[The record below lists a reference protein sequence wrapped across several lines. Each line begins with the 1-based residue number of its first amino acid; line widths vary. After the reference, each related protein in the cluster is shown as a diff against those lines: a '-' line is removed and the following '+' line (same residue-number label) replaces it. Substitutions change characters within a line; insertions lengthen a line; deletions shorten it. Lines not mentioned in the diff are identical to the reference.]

1 MSSKR
6 DAILQSLAEY
16 SYIEC
21 AALFSQE
28 AELLN
33 QQVGNWLDED
43 AVAILAGKMLCL
55 MREVGCELE
64 RGEIEQ
70 IWLTGEQDYLIGVSC
85 PPQGFLLVKANR
97 RGLLGELRK
106 VVELAARELKKTLA
120 YEENFSLTPEDY
132 TTINTFQ
139 LDSAVPEKSSVPES
153 NNVNVTGTL
162 RGRNFL
168 EY

>member
-6 DAILQSLAEY
+6 DEILHSLAGY
-16 SYIEC
+16 AYIEY

-33 QQVGNWLDED
+33 QPVGNSLDED
-43 AVAILAGKMLCL
+43 TVAILAGKMLCL
-55 MREVGCELE
+55 MREVSRDFE

-70 IWLTGEQDYLIGVSC
+70 IWLTAEQGYLIGVSF
-85 PPQGFLLVKANR
+85 PSQGFLLVKANR
-97 RGLLGELRK
+97 QGLLGELRK
-106 VVELAARELKKTLA
+106 VVEVAAKELKKTLA
-120 YEENFSLTPEDY
+120 DEEDFSLTPGDY
-132 TTINTFQ
+132 IPVNTSQ
-139 LDSAVPEKSSVPES
+139 LDATVQQKSSVPES

>member
-6 DAILQSLAEY
+6 NAILQKLAEY

-28 AELLN
+28 AELIN
-33 QQVGNWLDED
+33 QPFGNWLDED

-55 MREVGCELE
+55 MREVGWEFYQ
-64 RGEIEQ
+64 GEIEQ
-70 IWLTGEQDYLIGVSC
+70 IWLTGEQDYLIGILCS
-85 PPQGFLLVKANR
+85 PQGFLLVKANR
-97 RGLLGELRK
+97 QGLLGELRK
-106 VVELAARELKKTLA
+106 VVELAAKELKKALED
-120 YEENFSLTPEDY
+120 EEDFSLTPEDHI
-132 TTINTFQ
+132 TVNTSQ
-139 LDSAVPEKSSVPES
+139 LDSSVSES
-153 NNVNVTGTL
+153 NNINVAGTL